1 VERRRWSRRRLVGA
15 AVALVAC
22 GAAGAARAQSDPAA
36 ASIEAIVRESHNPE
50 LRWPRFPDYQHIVL
64 GIYGPRS
71 FAPLW
76 LEGGTTTKQA
86 DAAID
91 ALGAAGAQGL
101 DPRDYDAAWLAER
114 QRALASG
121 APASPDDLARFDTG
135 LTVDFVRLVSDL
147 HIGKVNPKNLEFG
160 LDIDPK
166 KYDLA
171 ELVTAAVR
179 DDRIAET
186 VANAPP
192 AFSQNR
198 LLVEQLA
205 RYQRLSNDPSAIPV
219 DVKPPLRPG
228 DAYDGAPALA
238 RWLAALGDVRAPV
251 EDAPPVYEGDLVEGV
266 KHFQARHGLTP
277 DGVIGAETARALRV
291 PAARRVRQIQ
301 LALERLRWIPSLA
314 HGRVVFVDIPAFEL
328 FAFDEVD
335 PASAPALEMRVV
347 VGRALRTQTPV
358 FTGALQTVVFAPY
371 WNVPR
376 DITVKEILPKL
387 RQGLGYLEAEDM
399 EIVGA
404 QGVLPANAASVER
417 LAAGAAQLRQR
428 PGLRNALGR
437 VKFLFP
443 NSHSVYLH
451 DTPSRQAFEKSRRDF
466 SHGCVRVAE
475 PAALATWVLR
485 DAPEW
490 TPERIA
496 AAMGRTSETPVRV
509 APPVPVV
516 IFYTTA
522 IARHDGTI
530 SFFDDIYGYDAAL
543 EQALA
548 SGYPY
553 SP

>member
-1 VERRRWSRRRLVGA
+1 MKQRRWSRRGPLGA
-15 AVALVAC
+15 ALALVVC
-22 GAAGAARAQSDPAA
+22 GAASAVGAQPEPVAAR
-36 ASIEAIVRESHNPE
+36 IEAIVRESRNPE

-64 GIYGPRS
+64 GIYGQRS

-76 LEGGTTTKQA
+76 LEGGTPTKRA
-86 DAAID
+86 GVAID

-101 DPRDYDAAWLAER
+101 DPRDYDAAWLEER
-114 QRALASG
+114 RRALASG
-121 APASPDDLARFDTG
+121 ASASPEDLARFDTG
-135 LTVDFVRLVSDL
+135 LTVGFVRFVSDL

-205 RYQRLSNDPSAIPV
+205 RYQRLANDPSAIPV

-228 DAYDGAPALA
+228 DAYDGAPALE
-238 RWLAALGDVRAPV
+238 RWLAALGDFRAPLG
-251 EDAPPVYEGDLVEGV
+251 DAHPVYEGDLADAV

-277 DGVIGAETARALRV
+277 DGVIGAETARALRM

-328 FAFDEVD
+328 FAFDDVG
-335 PASAPALEMRVV
+335 PGSRPALEMRVV

-371 WNVPR
+371 WSVPR
-376 DITVKEILPKL
+376 SITVKEILPKL
-387 RQGLGYLEAEDM
+387 RRGLGYLEAQDM
-399 EIVGA
+399 EIVGP

-417 LAAGAAQLRQR
+417 LAAGAAELRQR
-428 PGLRNALGR
+428 PGPRNALGR

-451 DTPSRQAFEKSRRDF
+451 DTPSQQAFEKSRRDF

-475 PAALATWVLR
+475 PAALAAWVLR

-490 TPERIA
+490 TIERIA
-496 AAMGRTSETPVRV
+496 VAMGATSETSVRV

-530 SFFDDIYGYDAAL
+530 SFFDDIYGHDAAL

-548 SGYPY
+548 GGYPY
-553 SP
+553 PP

>member
-1 VERRRWSRRRLVGA
+1 MGA
-15 AVALVAC
+15 ALALVVFGAAS
-22 GAAGAARAQSDPAA
+22 AAGAQVAAR
-36 ASIEAIVRESHNPE
+36 IEAIVRESRNPE
-50 LRWPRFPDYQHIVL
+50 LRWPRFPDYEHIVL
-64 GIYGPRS
+64 GIYEPRS

-76 LEGGTTTKQA
+76 LDGDTPTKQA
-86 DAAID
+86 GAAID

-121 APASPDDLARFDTG
+121 ASASPDDLARFDTG
-135 LTVDFVRLVSDL
+135 LTVGFVRFVSDL

-179 DDRIAET
+179 DDRIPET

-205 RYQRLSNDPSAIPV
+205 RYQRLSNDSSAIPV
-219 DVKPPLRPG
+219 DVEPPLRPG
-228 DAYDGAPALA
+228 DAYDGVPALE
-238 RWLAALGDVRAPV
+238 RWLTALGDFRAPV
-251 EDAPPVYEGDLVEGV
+251 DAPHRVYEGDLVDGV
-266 KHFQARHGLTP
+266 KRFQARHGLTP

-328 FAFDEVD
+328 FAFDDVG
-335 PASAPALEMRVV
+335 PGSRPALEMRVV

-376 DITVKEILPKL
+376 SITVNEILPKL
-387 RQGLGYLEAEDM
+387 RRGLGYLEAQDM
-399 EIVGA
+399 EIVGP
-404 QGVLPANAASVER
+404 QGVLPASPTSVER
-417 LAAGAAQLRQR
+417 LAAGAAELRQR
-428 PGLRNALGR
+428 PGPRNALGR
-437 VKFLFP
+437 VKFVFP

-451 DTPSRQAFEKSRRDF
+451 DTPSQQAFEKSRRDF

-475 PAALATWVLR
+475 PAALAAWVLR

-490 TPERIA
+490 TIERIA
-496 AAMGRTSETPVRV
+496 VAMGATSETSVRV

-530 SFFDDIYGYDAAL
+530 SFFDDIYGYDASL

-548 SGYPY
+548 GGYPY
-553 SP
+553 PP